1 MKKSLLATIILGL
14 VLVLA
19 ACSGSNSD
27 GNSSTEA
34 DNSAEQKENTDS
46 TENSTANNDFEI
58 IATNFDFD
66 QDEYVVQAGEEVK
79 ITLVNDEGMH
89 GIAIDGLNVKI
100 DGDGEA
106 TFTPEEPGEYRIYC
120 SIPCGQG
127 HGDMVA
133 TLVVQ

>member
-106 TFTPEEPGEYRIYC
+106 TFIPEKPGEYRIYC